1 MRIEIPQFIWIAWF
15 VIVSIAT
22 ILATIRAIIGPTNS
36 DRAVGLDTWTTIT
49 TGFWVILAL
58 YFFQYI
64 LLSVSMV
71 YAILSFLGVL
81 AIARYLERGL

>member
-15 VIVSIAT
+15 VIVSVAT
-22 ILATIRAIIGPTNS
+22 TLATIRAIIGPTNS